1 MVSCLFLKSV
11 KYFGDFHPARMH
23 YGMNSETSFTNSD
36 NITLEVEGS
45 EVLRL
50 QRHCYLWPEVDYK
63 SFPN

>member
-1 MVSCLFLKSV
+1 MVSCLFKKSV
-11 KYFGDFHPARMH
+11 EYFEGFHPACMH
-23 YGMNSETSFTNSD
+23 DGTNSETSFTNSD

-63 SFPN
+63 SFAN